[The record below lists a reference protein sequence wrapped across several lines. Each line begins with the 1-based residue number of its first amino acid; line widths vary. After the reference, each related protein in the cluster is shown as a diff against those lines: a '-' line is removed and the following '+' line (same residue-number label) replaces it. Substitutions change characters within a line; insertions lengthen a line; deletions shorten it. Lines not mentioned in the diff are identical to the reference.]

1 MFVMMR
7 RKRSSHRNFFL
18 LQRRAAVNPPDLRYW
33 RFYADTLSRTREY
46 RSPRQRYG
54 KIPDMDVGGDM
65 TGAHSVHGGNGKL
78 TGPAAAES
86 RTFWKYAYELFSH

>member
-46 RSPRQRYG
+46 GSPRQRYG
-54 KIPDMDVGGDM
+54 KIPDMDVRGDM
-65 TGAHSVHGGNGKL
+65 TGAHNVHGGNGKL
-78 TGPAAAES
+78 TGPPAE
-86 RTFWKYAYELFSH
+86 